1 MSKKYR
7 RVPTPPRKNSNKKSN
22 SNGSGLLWG
31 ILIGIIITIVA
42 VAMMIAYMNS
52 HQPKFQPVTQTP
64 KKVVKQEQAKTEP
77 AKKPAPV
84 AQPTPQPTSQE
95 TTPNKTLPENTATT
109 TPSQT
114 LPENTTVTTPPQTL
128 PEKNTTPTEQTPI
141 IAKQQIPSN
150 KKTQT
155 KQEDELSQFI
165 RNIEKEQKSKQTVQ
179 TKVASNNATQN
190 NAVLQIGSFTQ
201 REQAE
206 AHRAKL
212 SMLGINSHIE
222 SAQVNNRTIYRV
234 RSGRL
239 NNQQLQST
247 KKRLQ
252 DNQIDSIILP
262 TN

>member
-1 MSKKYR
+1 MTKKYR
-7 RVPTPPRKNSNKKSN
+7 RVPTPPRRSVNKKSS
-22 SNGSGLLWG
+22 SNNGLLWG
-31 ILIGIIITIVA
+31 ILIGIIITILA
-42 VAMMIAYMNS
+42 VGMMIAYMNS

-64 KKVVKQEQAKTEP
+64 KKVAKPEPVKKTAP
-77 AKKPAPV
+77 VTKPAP
-84 AQPTPQPTSQE
+84 QPTPVEP
-95 TTPNKTLPENTATT
+95 K
-109 TPSQT
+109 
-114 LPENTTVTTPPQTL
+114 PQTL
-128 PEKNTTPTEQTPI
+128 PETTATPTTTPTLPETTNTPTTTPTLPEKTTTEQTPI
-141 IAKQQIPSN
+141 IAKQQTTSN
-150 KKTQT
+150 KKTQQ

-165 RNIEKEQKSKQTVQ
+165 RNIEKEQKNKPTTP

-206 AHRAKL
+206 AQRAKL

-239 NNQQLQST
+239 NSQQLQNAR
-247 KKRLQ
+247 KRLQ

>member
-7 RVPTPPRKNSNKKSN
+7 RVPTPPRKNSNKKSS

-114 LPENTTVTTPPQTL
+114 LPENTTATTPPQTL

-141 IAKQQIPSN
+141 IAKQQTPSN

-165 RNIEKEQKSKQTVQ
+165 RNIEKEQKNKQTVQ

-206 AHRAKL
+206 AQRAKL

>member
-1 MSKKYR
+1 MTKKYR
-7 RVPTPPRKNSNKKSN
+7 RVPTPPRRSANSKS
-22 SNGSGLLWG
+22 STNGNSGLLWG
-31 ILIGIIITIVA
+31 ILIGIIITILA
-42 VAMMIAYMNS
+42 VGMMIAYMNS

-64 KKVVKQEQAKTEP
+64 KKVAKPEP
-77 AKKPAPV
+77 VKKPAPV
-84 AQPTPQPTSQE
+84 TKPTPQPTPVEPKQQTLPE
-95 TTPNKTLPENTATT
+95 TTATPTTFPTLPENTATPTT
-109 TPSQT
+109 TPT
-114 LPENTTVTTPPQTL
+114 LPENTPTTA
-128 PEKNTTPTEQTPI
+128 EQTPI
-141 IAKQQIPSN
+141 ITKQQTP
-150 KKTQT
+150 KKTQN

-165 RNIEKEQKSKQTVQ
+165 RNIEKEQKNKPSTP

-206 AHRAKL
+206 AQRAKL

-234 RSGRL
+234 RSGKL
-239 NNQQLQST
+239 NNQQLQNT
-247 KKRLQ
+247 RKRLQ